1 MTEYRRPI
9 DNIVISHLGNASFIQ
24 MLARAIK
31 EPDVREL
38 GYHFGISDNKGVE
51 YSGIPLDTPEPSQ
64 RGHGTNSVGILF
76 YGDLGKRLPT
86 LDETDTLASILVD
99 VVDLFGIDPEN
110 IRTHKEIDKYSE
122 GMDGLHI
129 YKIRHEFSLRNEKIR
144 ANIRQRILRG
154 MRA

>member
-9 DNIVISHLGNASFIQ
+9 DNIVINHLGNANFIQ

-31 EPDVREL
+31 EPDVKEF
-38 GYHFGISDNKGVE
+38 GYHFGISDHRGIE
-51 YSGIPLDTPEPSQ
+51 YSGIPLDTPEPHQ

-86 LDETDTLASILVD
+86 LDEADTLASILAD
-99 VVDLFGIDPEN
+99 VVDLFGINPEN

-129 YKIRHEFSLRNEKIR
+129 SNIRHELILRNEKIE
-144 ANIRQRILRG
+144 ANLRHRRLRG
-154 MRA
+154 MGA